1 MKILQT
7 ENFPSISISHQM
19 ISLQVKN
26 CDKSKTRK
34 NFYRRSY
41 QISFKKKKNQAHEEL
56 LITYQDFSFSSL
68 SNAHC

>member
-26 CDKSKTRK
+26 CDIQDQEEFLQKI
-34 NFYRRSY
+34 
-41 QISFKKKKNQAHEEL
+41 ISNIIKKKKNQAHEEL

>member
-7 ENFPSISISHQM
+7 ENFPSISMSNQM

-41 QISFKKKKNQAHEEL
+41 QISLKKKKNQAHEEL

>member
-7 ENFPSISISHQM
+7 ENFPSISISNQM

-26 CDKSKTRK
+26 CDIQDQEEFLQKI
-34 NFYRRSY
+34 
-41 QISFKKKKNQAHEEL
+41 ISNIIKKKKNQAHEEL

>member
-34 NFYRRSY
+34 NFYRSY
-41 QISFKKKKNQAHEEL
+41 QISLKKKNQAHEEL